1 MGLVWPLL
9 EQYRVDIAF
18 TGHIHTY
25 VRTRPIRFTPR
36 ADAVAA
42 LDPVTRQGEL
52 KGALAWDRRFNG
64 RDRTR
69 ARGVIH
75 IVTGAGGAPLHL
87 KGKAALFTLKPY
99 VARTDLEQ
107 NSFSLLEINGRKL
120 IFRQITA
127 QGEELDRFILTK

>member
-75 IVTGAGGAPLHL
+75 IVTGAGGANLHL
-87 KGKAALFTLKPY
+87 KGRAAQFRPKPY
-99 VARTDLEQ
+99 VACTVLDE
-107 NSFSLLEINGRKL
+107 NSFSLLELQGRKL
-120 IFRQITA
+120 VFRQLGD
-127 QGEELDRFILTK
+127 QGEELDRFTLTK